1 MMSTCVIC
9 NKKAEYNL
17 KIKTL
22 FIDIFVE
29 PIPIEFDGSYCGKHL
44 TERCKT
50 IISVLS
56 KKKKKHRKKSKRQK
70 RKKYRKRK

>member
-1 MMSTCVIC
+1 MSTCVVC
-9 NKKAEYNL
+9 SKQADYNL

-22 FIDIFVE
+22 FIGISIE

-50 IISVLS
+50 IISVLT
-56 KKKKKHRKKSKRQK
+56 KKKKKYTKKSK
-70 RKKYRKRK
+70 RKKYRKRKF